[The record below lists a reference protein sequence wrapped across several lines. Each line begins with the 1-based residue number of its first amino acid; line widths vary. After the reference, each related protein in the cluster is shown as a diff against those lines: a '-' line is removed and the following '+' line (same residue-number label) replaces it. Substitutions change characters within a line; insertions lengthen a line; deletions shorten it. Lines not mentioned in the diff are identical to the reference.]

1 MAKSEKAK
9 ELEAKQKAALKAAKQ
24 AKKNSND
31 PKDWGWFRQLRE
43 TYKITVET
51 DPKAQW
57 VILGGGLGAAVL
69 ISLIGIFLSPWWLW
83 LITGIMAGL
92 LAALYLLTNRAK
104 KAIYQRR
111 SGQPGSA
118 EVALQMLDKKKFD
131 YTPAIT
137 FTKQLDIVHRVV
149 GPAGIV
155 LVGEG
160 SPARLKSLLTSEARK
175 HEQVAYG
182 VPVST
187 VVMGDGEGQV
197 PLDKLADHLKKTPK
211 AIKPVQVTE
220 VKQRLRAL
228 DAVRPKVPMPK
239 GPMPTMKGVNRAMRG
254 R

>member
-9 ELEAKQKAALKAAKQ
+9 ELEAKQKAAVKAAKQ
-24 AKKNSND
+24 AKKNSNN
-31 PKDWGWFRQLRE
+31 PADWGWFRQVRE
-43 TYKITVET
+43 TYRVTVES
-51 DPKAQW
+51 DPQSKW
-57 VILGGGLGAAVL
+57 IILGVALGTAVVV
-69 ISLIGIFLSPWWLW
+69 SLLGIFLPPWWMW
-83 LITGIMAGL
+83 LLTGVMAGL
-92 LAALYLLTNRAK
+92 VAGLYIMLNRAK
-104 KAIYQRR
+104 KATYKRYA
-111 SGQPGSA
+111 GQPGSA
-118 EVALQMLDKKKFD
+118 EVAFGMLNKKKFD
-131 YTPAIT
+131 YTAAIVAT
-137 FTKQLDIVHRVV
+137 RQLDVVHRVV

-197 PLDKLADHLKKTPK
+197 PLAKLADYLNKTPK
-211 AIKPVQVTE
+211 AIKPIQITE

-228 DAVRPKVPMPK
+228 DAVRPKIPIPK
-239 GPMPTMKGVNRAMRG
+239 GPMPTLKGTNRAMRG